1 MLNIGHYLSL
11 VTYGSKNGTNITYH
25 QVELTWKT
33 MRLDIHSSL
42 LKLNVCLVVENAWIL
57 PEFNFSF
64 LISTG
69 EHKPVMI
76 FFPMPKL
83 LDPKFPAAHTDTF

>member
-1 MLNIGHYLSL
+1 
-11 VTYGSKNGTNITYH
+11 
-25 QVELTWKT
+25 
-33 MRLDIHSSL
+33 MRLDIHSNL
-42 LKLNVCLVVENAWIL
+42 LKLSVCLVVENAWIL

-76 FFPMPKL
+76 FFFPVLKL
-83 LDPKFPAAHTDTF
+83 LDPKFPAAYTDTFSETLCEQFNNFFQQKN

>member
-1 MLNIGHYLSL
+1 
-11 VTYGSKNGTNITYH
+11 
-25 QVELTWKT
+25 

-76 FFPMPKL
+76 FFPMLKL
-83 LDPKFPAAHTDTF
+83 LDPKFPAAHTDTFSWTLCEQFNHFFQQKN